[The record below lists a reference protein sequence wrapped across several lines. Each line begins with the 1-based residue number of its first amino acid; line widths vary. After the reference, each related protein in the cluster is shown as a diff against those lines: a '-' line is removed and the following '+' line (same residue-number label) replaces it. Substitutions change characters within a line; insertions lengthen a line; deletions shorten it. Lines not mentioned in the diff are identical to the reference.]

1 MVLSQAHSPLRR
13 LLMFTCLCSAIV
25 FGMASTIQAA
35 ALPPGSTTP
44 VANDGLPGLGLT
56 GTVLADT
63 GFIAYQFGEITPGV
77 FKNTGLVRE
86 IVLSGDT
93 KNTLGGLTFVYQV
106 QVTKGDISHLSASS
120 YINVKVWTIN
130 AFGVDAAGGEYKTG
144 TTPGGFL
151 MTDPTGK
158 GKVVSMNRNN
168 AGDAISFNFQGFEV
182 PPGPL
187 ASQLMVAQ
195 TDAPNFTAGIIGLI
209 DGGSS
214 PDIDGYAPAPEPASM
229 TLLGIGLLG
238 MGGYAWRRRKSEPV
252 A

>member
-35 ALPPGSTTP
+35 ALPPGSSMVP
-44 VANDGLPGLGLT
+44 NDGLPGLGLT

-63 GFIAYQFGEITPGV
+63 GFMAYKFGEVSPGV

-93 KNTLGGLTFVYQV
+93 KNALGGLTFVYQV
-106 QVTKGDISHLSASS
+106 QVTKGDIAHLSASS
-120 YINVKVWTIN
+120 YTNVKVWTIN
-130 AFGVDAAGGEYKTG
+130 ALGVDAGGGEYSTG

-151 MTDPTGK
+151 KTDAA
-158 GKVVSMNRNN
+158 GKVVSMDRNK
-168 AGDAISFNFQGFEV
+168 AGDAISFNFTGFEV

-195 TDAPNFTAGIIGLI
+195 TDAPNFTGGIIGLI

-238 MGGYAWRRRKSEPV
+238 MGGYAWRRRKTEPV